1 MHAGFASPPI
11 IERWECYHKNFK
23 PVSDIAKP
31 SQRAQIRIEY
41 RDDIRA
47 RGSHG
52 FSDPDGMA
60 FILDEDANIAAYM
73 LTTPA

>member
-31 SQRAQIRIEY
+31 SQRAQIRIEH
-41 RDDIRA
+41 RSTTCNICANKLIIVGGCDRRA
-47 RGSHG
+47 RCRLRKS
-52 FSDPDGMA
+52 
-60 FILDEDANIAAYM
+60 L
-73 LTTPA
+73 